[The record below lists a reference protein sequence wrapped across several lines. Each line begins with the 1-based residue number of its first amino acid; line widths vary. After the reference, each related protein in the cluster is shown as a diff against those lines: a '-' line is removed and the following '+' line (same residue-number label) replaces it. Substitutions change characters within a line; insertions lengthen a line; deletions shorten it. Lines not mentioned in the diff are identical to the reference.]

1 MNERIKELRKYLK
14 MNQEDFGKLLGIT
27 KSGVSDIESGRRNVT
42 EQHIF
47 MLKSQKNV
55 NESWLRDG
63 TGEMFVELDV
73 EDQRIT
79 AFMEA
84 VLEEG
89 KGSFRRR
96 VILGLSAM
104 DGDGWKALEQ
114 FLGSVCHEPQ

>member
-73 EDQRIT
+73 
-79 AFMEA
+79 
-84 VLEEG
+84 
-89 KGSFRRR
+89 